1 MNHFSGLKT
10 DWLAGMRADA
20 MERQRERVQPEP
32 ESSRVDYMADEELV
46 AEWLE
51 SMKDDRDYM
60 SDIHSEMMSDPDFVR
75 TLTFAA
81 LNRDAIDPDAW
92 LVQSLRVRLTD
103 MWRDAAIEWKRD
115 REVNEMW
122 EWDE

>member
-1 MNHFSGLKT
+1 MNHLEGLKT

-20 MERQRERVQPEP
+20 MERQRDRMRPEP
-32 ESSRVDYMADEELV
+32 ESSAIDGRDDEELV

-60 SDIHSEMMSDPDFVR
+60 ADIHSEMMADPDFVR
-75 TLTFAA
+75 TLVFAA
-81 LNRDAIDPDAW
+81 LNRDTIESDAW

-103 MWRDAAIEWKRD
+103 MWRDAAVEWAKE
-115 REVNEMW
+115 READHMW

>member
-20 MERQRERVQPEP
+20 MERQRERMHPEP
-32 ESSRVDYMADEELV
+32 DSSQVDYMADEELV

-51 SMKDDRDYM
+51 SMKDDRDHM
-60 SDIHSEMMSDPDFVR
+60 ADIHSEMMADPDFVR
-75 TLTFAA
+75 TLVFAA
-81 LNRDAIDPDAW
+81 LNRDTIEPDAW

-103 MWRDAAIEWKRD
+103 MWRDAAVEWAKE
-115 REVNEMW
+115 READHMW